1 MNDGGGRT
9 AMCEDGCDDGAGRGE
24 GGGGGGRGVVPAGR
38 GVVRLRSYLIST
50 IGRKQRGR
58 GD

>member
-24 GGGGGGRGVVPAGR
+24 GGGGGRGVVPAG
-38 GVVRLRSYLIST
+38 GLFVCAAT
-50 IGRKQRGR
+50 
-58 GD
+58 